1 MQTSYTCFINRE
13 QDMTI
18 FKKID
23 NVIVGMDP
31 SISKATA
38 APDWDVNFFLAYKLV
53 SSKTSYFHFPLNPP
67 SISLSPISLDGT

>member
-38 APDWDVNFFLAYKLV
+38 APDWDVNFFFFGVQV
-53 SSKTSYFHFPLNPP
+53 SIVKNELLQFSS
-67 SISLSPISLDGT
+67 